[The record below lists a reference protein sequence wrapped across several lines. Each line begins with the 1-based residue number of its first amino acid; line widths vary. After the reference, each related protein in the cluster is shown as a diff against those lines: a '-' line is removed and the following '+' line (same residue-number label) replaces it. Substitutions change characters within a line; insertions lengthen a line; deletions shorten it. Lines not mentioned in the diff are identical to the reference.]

1 MTVTVPAPHAPTP
14 SPVRKG
20 CAIPIRL
27 AAGVMAG
34 LIAAAAPSAG
44 AADINKGRQIYMMH
58 CASCHGVTGM
68 SVMPGAPNF
77 ARNENMFQP
86 DIKLV
91 NSIRS
96 GKNMMPAYLGI
107 LTDRDMFD
115 VVAYLRALR

>member
-1 MTVTVPAPHAPTP
+1 MAAIPAPRGAPG
-14 SPVRKG
+14 SRCVR
-20 CAIPIRL
+20 RRR
-27 AAGVMAG
+27 AAGAG
-34 LIAAAAPSAG
+34 LLAGAIAVLWAAVPAG
-44 AADINKGRQIYMMH
+44 AADINKGRQVYMMH

-77 ARNENMFQP
+77 ARNESMFQP

-107 LTDRDMFD
+107 LTERDMFD
-115 VVAYLRALR
+115 VVAYLRTLR